1 MLKEG
6 VLSASR
12 HLGSHTAEVDA
23 LNVFPVPDGDTG
35 TNMTMTLE
43 AAARALAQLDDG
55 SRFDDAA
62 ERAAAAMLRGA
73 RGNSGVILS
82 LIFRGFAKSVK
93 GESQIDGSGLADA
106 LEQGSQAAYGAVMK
120 PVEGTILTVVREA
133 AQRALETSRNLA
145 NDALTVWR
153 AALDAAR
160 ESLAQTQYLLPALR
174 QAGVVDAGGQG
185 LVYIMEGLLH
195 GFSGGKAGI
204 DETPFV
210 IAQGAPR
217 FFPAIPQG
225 APRPKSPASLSVG
238 EIKYAYCTELL
249 IERGPGAP
257 SGDAD
262 RLRAALLELGDSVV
276 VADGGDFLKVH
287 VHSNRP
293 GDVLCMGQ
301 ACGEL
306 LQVKVE
312 NMRQQHKDLLREE
325 APEAPIQKRYGIVAV
340 AAGEGMAKLFEEVGA
355 DAVIAGG
362 QSMNPSTEDILRA
375 VNSVPAEHVFV
386 LPNNPNI
393 QMAAEQA
400 IPLTSRGVSVVRT
413 ASMPEGVAAALAFDE
428 SEGVE
433 RNHVQMQR
441 AAGRVQTGL
450 VTYAVR
456 DSSAEG
462 LEIRKGSV
470 IGLENGK
477 LAVTENEPVTAAWRV
492 ARHLVRKHSGTMIT
506 IYVGENVTEQMTAQ
520 LLERLE
526 KRYGTDV
533 EISAV
538 PGGQPVY
545 YYMIGV
551 E

>member
-1 MLKEG
+1 MLSGKMLKEG
-6 VLSASR
+6 IQNAAR
-12 HLGSHTAEVDA
+12 HLGTHTAEVDA

-35 TNMTMTLE
+35 TNMAMTLD

-93 GESQIDGSGLADA
+93 GKPLLDGPGLARA

-120 PVEGTILTVVREA
+120 PAEGTILTVAREA
-133 AQRALETSRNLA
+133 AQRALETSLGVTG
-145 NDALTVWR
+145 DVLTVWR
-153 AALDAAR
+153 AALEAAR
-160 ESLAQTQYLLPALR
+160 ESLASTQYLLPALR

-195 GFSGGKAGI
+195 GFSGGKSGWEGEAFVAGSN
-204 DETPFV
+204 
-210 IAQGAPR
+210 
-217 FFPAIPQG
+217 PA
-225 APRPKSPASLSVG
+225 RKNPAARCDG
-238 EIKYAYCTELL
+238 EIRFAYCTEAL

-257 SGDAD
+257 ACDAD
-262 RLRAALLELGDSVV
+262 MLRASLLELGDSVV
-276 VADGGDFLKVH
+276 VADGGDVLRVH

-293 GDVLCMGQ
+293 GDVLRFAQ
-301 ACGEL
+301 SCGEL

-312 NMRQQHKDLLREE
+312 NMRQQHQDTMRQGEE
-325 APEAPIQKRYGIVAV
+325 LPAPVRKRYGVVAV
-340 AAGEGMAKLFEEVGA
+340 AAGEGMSKLFGEIGA

-386 LPNNPNI
+386 LPNNANI
-393 QMAAEQA
+393 LMAAEQA
-400 IPLTSRGVSVVRT
+400 APLTSRGVSVVRT
-413 ASMPEGVAAALAFDE
+413 GSVPEGVAAALAFDE

-456 DSSAEG
+456 DSRAEG
-462 LEIRKGSV
+462 LDIRKGAV

-477 LAVTENEPVTAAWRV
+477 LTVTGDEPVTAAWRV
-492 ARHLVRKHSGTMIT
+492 ARHLVRKHG
-506 IYVGENVTEQMTAQ
+506 
-520 LLERLE
+520 
-526 KRYGTDV
+526 
-533 EISAV
+533 
-538 PGGQPVY
+538 
-545 YYMIGV
+545 
-551 E
+551 